1 MLRSAA
7 DEPNLCIAQE
17 ANFLCAAW
25 LMRVDRIASVVL
37 NMASQLHE
45 GVRGR
50 GRSATRFEASA
61 SEYLCMG
68 THLRTKRNAAL
79 DPPATLLS
87 TSEAA
92 TALPPNLLQRLS
104 DPARLAVL
112 DLGRRR
118 DYATGDLLFR
128 QGDHH
133 DGVFLIE
140 EGLVRSFYVSE
151 DGRELTLGFWTAGH
165 YVGAPQMFGG
175 GRHAWT
181 SVAVKSSRCLWLPG
195 PQLRSLAQ
203 LWPELALALIDA
215 LVHKS
220 QCYCALLQLLATQ
233 SMRVRLA
240 RLLAMLAASEV
251 GACTTLS
258 HGDMARMIGSTRQ
271 WVSITLARFAREG
284 LISKVPGGGVRVT
297 QPQRLAQL
305 H

>member
-1 MLRSAA
+1 
-7 DEPNLCIAQE
+7 
-17 ANFLCAAW
+17 
-25 LMRVDRIASVVL
+25 
-37 NMASQLHE
+37 
-45 GVRGR
+45 
-50 GRSATRFEASA
+50 
-61 SEYLCMG
+61 MG
-68 THLRTKRNAAL
+68 TPLRAKRNTAHH
-79 DPPATLLS
+79 PQATLLA
-87 TSEAA
+87 TGEAA
-92 TALPPNLLQRLS
+92 TALPPNLLQRIS
-104 DPARLAVL
+104 DPARMAVL
-112 DLGRRR
+112 ELGRRR
-118 DYATGDLLFR
+118 DFAAGDLLFR

-140 EGLVRSFYVSE
+140 EGLVRSCYVSE

-181 SVAVKSSRCLWLPG
+181 SVAVRGSRCLWLPG
-195 PQLRSLAQ
+195 PQLRTLAQ

-240 RLLAMLAASEV
+240 RLLSMLAANEV
-251 GACTTLS
+251 GSCTTLS

-284 LISKVPGGGVRVT
+284 LIAKDPGGGIRVI
-297 QPQRLAQL
+297 QPQQLAQL
-305 H
+305 R